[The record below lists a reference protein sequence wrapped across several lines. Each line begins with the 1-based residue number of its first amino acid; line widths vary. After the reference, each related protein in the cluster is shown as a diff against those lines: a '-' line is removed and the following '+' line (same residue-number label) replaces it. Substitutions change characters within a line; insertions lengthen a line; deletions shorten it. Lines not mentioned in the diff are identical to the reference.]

1 MKWVVGVS
9 GYKLLYIEWINNKV
23 LLCSTE
29 NYIQYATISH
39 NRKEHVK
46 EEFICMYAKLNQG
59 FPDGSVV
66 KTLPANAGDTG
77 SVSESGRSPG
87 EGHDNPFQYSC
98 LENPMGR
105 EAWWATVHGLAK
117 ELNTT

>member
-1 MKWVVGVS
+1 MVGVS
-9 GYKLLYIEWINNKV
+9 GYKLLYIERINNKF

-46 EEFICMYAKLNQG
+46 EEFKCMYAKLNQG

-77 SVSESGRSPG
+77 SVSESGRSSV
-87 EGHDNPFQYSC
+87 EGNGNHN
-98 LENPMGR
+98 NI
-105 EAWWATVHGLAK
+105 LA
-117 ELNTT
+117 